1 MKGEGRM
8 KKEKF
13 DFSSWVKA
21 HVAEFKRII
30 WPSKD
35 ELIKETVS
43 VILISL
49 VFGAIIFGF
58 DQIVTVAYNALASLL
73 A

>member
-1 MKGEGRM
+1 MANK
-8 KKEKF
+8 KF
-13 DFSSWVKA
+13 DFNSWLKV
-21 HVAEFKRII
+21 HIAEFKRII
-30 WPSKD
+30 WPSRD
-35 ELIKETVS
+35 EIAKETVS

-58 DQIVTVAYNALASLL
+58 DQIVSLAYNALASLL

>member
-13 DFSSWVKA
+13 DFSSWAKA